1 MTNELTATQGQPEG
15 EAAAIP
21 GNEAA
26 PELNND
32 EQHHDAGQGENT
44 EGGEGEGTGEEA
56 TAGSGEQQQ
65 QEEAPKPQQKK
76 PLSWEMKRIHEE
88 TNKRREAEQRARDL
102 EAELARAR
110 GGTQQPDPPADGAP
124 PSIDEIRR
132 QEREAIRR
140 EESVNAEIA
149 RRNAACN
156 SVFEKGVTEIPD
168 FDDAR
173 ISLVSAF
180 GHEINTKPEFLDAI
194 TELDNGHQVFAEL
207 GRNPAEAERILGL
220 SPVKMAL
227 EIARMG
233 DRLAKPATPAPKP
246 ISKVPPPVS
255 PVGGQPKT
263 TVALDDPDA
272 DQSTWSADFHKMMA
286 EKLKGRR

>member
-1 MTNELTATQGQPEG
+1 MDNSLTATQGQPEG
-15 EAAAIP
+15 EAAANP

-32 EQHHDAGQGENT
+32 ELNTDAGQGENT
-44 EGGEGEGTGEEA
+44 EGGEGEGQGSEA
-56 TAGSGEQQQ
+56 TAGAEEQQQ
-65 QEEAPKPQQKK
+65 PETPKPQQKK

-88 TNKRREAEQRARDL
+88 TNKRREAEQRAREL

-110 GGTQQPDPPADGAP
+110 GGAAPTETPADGTP
-124 PSIDEIRR
+124 PSIEEIRR

-140 EESVNAEIA
+140 EETVNAEIA

-156 SVFEKGVTEIPD
+156 ATFEKGVADIPD

-173 ISLVSAF
+173 VSLVSAF

-207 GRNPAEAERILGL
+207 GRNPAEAERILSL

-233 DRLAKPATPAPKP
+233 DKLAKPATPAPKP
-246 ISKVPPPVS
+246 ISKVPPPVT
-255 PVGGQPKT
+255 PVGGSAKT
-263 TVALDDPDA
+263 TTAIDDPDV
-272 DQSTWSADFHKMMA
+272 DQETWSRDYHAMMA
-286 EKLKGRR
+286 KKLKR

>member
-1 MTNELTATQGQPEG
+1 MQNELTATQGQPEG

-32 EQHHDAGQGENT
+32 EQHHDAGEGENT
-44 EGGEGEGTGEEA
+44 DGGEGEGQGEGQPA
-56 TAGSGEQQQ
+56 AGAEQQ

-88 TNKRREAEQRARDL
+88 TNKRRQAEDRARDL
-102 EAELARAR
+102 EEQLARAR
-110 GGTQQPDPPADGAP
+110 GGPAPTDPPADGAP

-132 QEREAIRR
+132 QERESIRR
-140 EESVNAEIA
+140 EETVNAEIA

-156 SVFEKGVTEIPD
+156 SVFEKGVADIPD

-173 ISLVSAF
+173 VSLVSAF

-227 EIARMG
+227 EIAKMG
-233 DRLAKPATPAPKP
+233 DKLAKPAAPAPKP
-246 ISKVPPPVS
+246 ISKVPAPVS
-255 PVGGQPKT
+255 PVGGQPQT
-263 TVALDDPDA
+263 TAALDDPDA
-272 DQSTWSADFHKMMA
+272 DQSTWSAEYHKMMA
-286 EKLKGRR
+286 EKFKGRR

>member
-1 MTNELTATQGQPEG
+1 MDNSLTATQGQPDG
-15 EAAAIP
+15 ESAAIP

-32 EQHHDAGQGENT
+32 EQHNDAGQGEGT
-44 EGGEGEGTGEEA
+44 EGGEGEGQGEEQP
-56 TAGSGEQQQ
+56 TAGAEEQQQ
-65 QEEAPKPQQKK
+65 PETPKPQQKK

-88 TNKRREAEQRARDL
+88 TNKRRQAEERAREL

-110 GGTQQPDPPADGAP
+110 GGAAPTDPPADGAP
-124 PSIDEIRR
+124 PSIEEIRR

-140 EESVNAEIA
+140 EETVNAEIA

-156 SVFEKGVTEIPD
+156 ATFEKGVADIPD

-173 ISLVSAF
+173 VSLVSAF

-207 GRNPAEAERILGL
+207 GRNPAEAERILSL

-233 DRLAKPATPAPKP
+233 DKLAKPATPAPKP
-246 ISKVPPPVS
+246 ISKVPPPVT
-255 PVGGQPKT
+255 PVGGSAKT
-263 TVALDDPDA
+263 TTAIDDPDV
-272 DQSTWSADFHKMMA
+272 DQETWSRDYHAMMA
-286 EKLKGRR
+286 KKLKR

>member
-1 MTNELTATQGQPEG
+1 MDMNDLMGTQPQPEG

-32 EQHHDAGQGENT
+32 EQHHDAGQGEGT
-44 EGGEGEGTGEEA
+44 EGGEGEGQGEEQP
-56 TAGSGEQQQ
+56 TAGAEEQPP
-65 QEEAPKPQQKK
+65 ETPKPQPKK

-110 GGTQQPDPPADGAP
+110 GNPPSDPPADGTP

-156 SVFEKGVTEIPD
+156 ATFEKGVADIPD

-233 DRLAKPATPAPKP
+233 ERLAKPATPAPKQ

>member
-1 MTNELTATQGQPEG
+1 MENDLTGTQPLPEG
-15 EAAAIP
+15 ETAAIP

-26 PELNND
+26 PELSND

-44 EGGEGEGTGEEA
+44 EGGEGEGQGGEA
-56 TAGSGEQQQ
+56 TAGTEEQQP
-65 QEEAPKPQQKK
+65 ETPKPQQKK

-110 GGTQQPDPPADGAP
+110 GGNTPSDPPADGTP
-124 PSIDEIRR
+124 PSIEEIRR

-140 EESVNAEIA
+140 EETVNAEVA

-156 SVFEKGVTEIPD
+156 STFEKGLAEVPD
-168 FDDAR
+168 FDEAR
-173 ISLVSAF
+173 VSLVTAF
-180 GHEINTKPEFLDAI
+180 GHEINAKPEFLDAI

-207 GRNPAEAERILGL
+207 GRNPAEAERILAL

-233 DRLAKPATPAPKP
+233 DKLAKPATPAPKP
-246 ISKVPPPVS
+246 ISKVPAPVT

-263 TVALDDPDA
+263 VPVLDDPDA
-272 DQSTWSADFHKMMA
+272 DQEAWSKEYHAMLAAKRNA
-286 EKLKGRR
+286 R

>member
-32 EQHHDAGQGENT
+32 EQHHDAGQGEGT
-44 EGGEGEGTGEEA
+44 EGGEGEGQGEEA
-56 TAGSGEQQQ
+56 TAGAEEQRP
-65 QEEAPKPQQKK
+65 ETPKPQPKK

-88 TNKRREAEQRARDL
+88 TNKRRQAEDRARDL
-102 EAELARAR
+102 EAELTRVR
-110 GGTQQPDPPADGAP
+110 GGTAPTDPPADGAP

-140 EESVNAEIA
+140 EETVNAEVA
-149 RRNAACN
+149 RRNKACN
-156 SVFEKGVTEIPD
+156 AVFDKGIADIPD
-168 FDDAR
+168 FTDAQD
-173 ISLVSAF
+173 SLITAF

-227 EIARMG
+227 EIARLG
-233 DRLAKPATPAPKP
+233 DKLAKPATPAPKP
-246 ISKVPPPVS
+246 ISRVPAPVT
-255 PVGGQPKT
+255 PVGGQPQT
-263 TVALDDPDA
+263 TAALEDPDA
-272 DQSTWSADFHKMMA
+272 DQSTWSSEFNKMMA
-286 EKLKGRR
+286 AKLKARR